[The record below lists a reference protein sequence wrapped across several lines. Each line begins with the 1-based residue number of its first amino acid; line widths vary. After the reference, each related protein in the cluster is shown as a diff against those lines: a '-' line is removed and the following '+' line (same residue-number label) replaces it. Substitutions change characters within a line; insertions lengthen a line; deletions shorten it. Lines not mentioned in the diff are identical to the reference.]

1 MRKYMAICLV
11 LCCLLS
17 MSACSKDEMVEQYNE
32 ALQAVGDNNLT
43 SDKKL
48 QGDRNFGEDSY
59 VGTYQAEYDDFT
71 GKEIIF
77 GGTSLERDSGNEI
90 SISCDLNIEE
100 GMIKLLLQ
108 TGDNDPQILCDTL
121 GKYSET
127 IKLPSASNYLI
138 VQSENFT
145 GSIKLTVE

>member
-1 MRKYMAICLV
+1 MRKLIAICLM

-48 QGDRNFGEDSY
+48 QGDREFGEDSY

-90 SISCDLNIEE
+90 SISCDLTIED
-100 GMIKLLLQ
+100 GTMQLLLQ
-108 TGDNDPQILCDTL
+108 TGDNDPQVLCDSS
-121 GKYSET
+121 GEYSET
-127 IKLPSASNYLI
+127 IELPSASNYII
-138 VQSENFT
+138 VQSENFA

>member
-1 MRKYMAICLV
+1 MRKLIAICLM

-17 MSACSKDEMVEQYNE
+17 MSACSKDEIVEQYNE
-32 ALQAVGDNNLT
+32 ALQAIGDNNLT
-43 SDKKL
+43 SDKEL
-48 QGDRNFGEDSY
+48 QGERESGEDSY

-77 GGTSLERDSGNEI
+77 GGTSLERDSGNKI
-90 SISCDLNIEE
+90 NISCNLNIEK
-100 GMIKLLLQ
+100 GTIQLLLQ
-108 TGDNDPQILCDTL
+108 TGDNAPQVLCDSS
-121 GKYSET
+121 GEYSET
-127 IKLPSASNYLI
+127 IELPSASNYII